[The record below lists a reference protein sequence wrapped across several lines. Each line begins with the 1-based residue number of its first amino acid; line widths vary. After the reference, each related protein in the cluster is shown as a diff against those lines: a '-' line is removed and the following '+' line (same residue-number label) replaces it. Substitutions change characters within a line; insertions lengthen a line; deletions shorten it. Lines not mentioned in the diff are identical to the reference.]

1 MPHWF
6 FPQNSTA
13 APTWSPG
20 IPAFLWFLLCLL
32 SLHSPWCRRKRN
44 TYWALAVYQGH
55 RGVPSSH
62 LILMTTAWNVQLI
75 TPQVPNKMN
84 LSLTEVKKHAQ
95 WVQSLAVPQTVCIFL
110 TVDGNPLYKEDE
122 IPDHLILCTNGN
134 QWSQAPDMSIYLP
147 CVDTNTWRMWSLSS
161 WEYDYYG
168 LNCVLAKIRVLKS
181 SPQLPQC
188 VTISVDS
195 IFKEIINLKEL
206 HWDVPYSKQHGVL
219 IRRGN
224 MDAHREERQRRDS
237 DREKLLTGQGQRS
250 VHGPQ
255 SGQPCQHSDT
265 VVPASRLGEANFSCS
280 DYPGCSESQ
289 FPGRLIIS
297 PGVPKERVVWNS
309 QGGGKDKHFF
319 FLSTFLRII

>member
-20 IPAFLWFLLCLL
+20 IRAFLWFLLCLL

-110 TVDGNPLYKEDE
+110 TVDGNPLYKVTTHE

-181 SPQLPQC
+181 SPQLPQR

-289 FPGRLIIS
+289 FPGRLIRS
-297 PGVPKERVVWNS
+297 PGVPKERAVWNS

-319 FLSTFLRII
+319 FSLYIS

>member
-1 MPHWF
+1 MKPWHPS
-6 FPQNSTA
+6 FPL
-13 APTWSPG
+13 
-20 IPAFLWFLLCLL
+20 IPVMFTVSAFSLVSQKKKHLL
-32 SLHSPWCRRKRN
+32 STCR
-44 TYWALAVYQGH
+44 
-55 RGVPSSH
+55 VPGTQRCTIISFNPYDDC
-62 LILMTTAWNVQLI
+62 MERAQLI
-75 TPQVPNKMN
+75 TPQVPNRMN

-181 SPQLPQC
+181 SPQLPQR

-265 VVPASRLGEANFSCS
+265 AVPASRLGEANFSCS

-289 FPGRLIIS
+289 FPGRLIRS
-297 PGVPKERVVWNS
+297 PGVPKERAVWNS